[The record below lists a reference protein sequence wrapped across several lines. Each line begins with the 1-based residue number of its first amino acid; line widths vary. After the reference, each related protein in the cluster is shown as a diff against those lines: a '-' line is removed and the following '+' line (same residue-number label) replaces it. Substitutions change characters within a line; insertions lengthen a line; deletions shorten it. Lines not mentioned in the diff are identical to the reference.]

1 MNGKRRGAPFS
12 ARARHALRGAA
23 ISSFVAAAFVAA
35 AGGAFAQASGAQAS
49 GGPSQSNP
57 ERETESAVADYN
69 AGNLRAAL
77 VQFHDAAARG
87 NRLAAFD
94 YAMML
99 INGEG
104 VTANVPEGLRWLR
117 RAADAGMSQAQYVYG
132 RMLDDG
138 EFVARD
144 PAAAHGWFL
153 KAARQGHVQAEL
165 ALANQFLDGRGT
177 PRDNRQAFVWYK
189 RAADAG
195 EPVSQYVTA
204 SFYERGGDGVARN
217 LDIARAYYAAAA
229 AQGDGA
235 AALKYRELTAALK
248 AGPGGASA
256 PKASGP
262 PN

>member
-1 MNGKRRGAPFS
+1 MSGKRRGAPLS
-12 ARARHALRGAA
+12 TRTPRVLRGAV
-23 ISSFVAAAFVAA
+23 IGSLAAAALGAA
-35 AGGAFAQASGAQAS
+35 AGGALAQAPGA
-49 GGPSQSNP
+49 PSRLDPQ
-57 ERETESAVADYN
+57 RETEAAVADYN

-117 RAADAGMSQAQYVYG
+117 RAADAGMTQAQYVYG

-144 PAAAHGWFL
+144 PAAAHDWFL
-153 KAARQGHVQAEL
+153 KAAQQGHVQAEL

-229 AQGDGA
+229 AQGDDA
-235 AALKYRELTAALK
+235 AALKYRELTAAQK

-256 PKASGP
+256 PKATGP
-262 PN
+262 SY